1 MTLYTSWEIKTGT
14 LILIGI
20 ALSLIGLWQIA
31 YSNENGDV
39 NAMTMY
45 FAVFGIFAIGLG
57 IVNGYYLKFLERKTI
72 NLNYLIGFGVLPVG
86 LLFGFLI
93 SGIFR
98 LIIIGEFGFFGI
110 GITNLIWIIGKIL
123 AKKVSL

>member
-1 MTLYTSWEIKTGT
+1 
-14 LILIGI
+14 
-20 ALSLIGLWQIA
+20 
-31 YSNENGDV
+31 
-39 NAMTMY
+39 MY

-123 AKKVSL
+123 AKKSQFITKHKQ